1 MVITHLY
8 FFQLGSTNILIDVG
22 DGISKALLH
31 QNVDHNLID
40 KIIIS
45 HFHSDHLAGLPSL
58 LTQMIIAKRRK
69 AIEIYTHKSL
79 LKTLIRFLE
88 SSFLFIDK
96 YDFEIKITGFEND
109 KEINLSDE
117 LKFISKQNSHITNKR
132 NVDIKDLEFMSVSFF
147 VQGK

>member
-1 MVITHLY
+1 MKLKFIGTSSGQTSLNRNHSSL
-8 FFQLGSTNILIDVG
+8 FFQLGSTNILIDAG

-31 QNVDHNLID
+31 QNVDHSLID

-79 LKTLIRFLE
+79 LKTLEKFSALG
-88 SSFLFIDK
+88 SFK
-96 YDFEIKITGFEND
+96 
-109 KEINLSDE
+109 LS
-117 LKFISKQNSHITNKR
+117 
-132 NVDIKDLEFMSVSFF
+132 
-147 VQGK
+147 